1 MLKNNQIENIK
12 NKAYTLTY
20 EYMALNSH
28 LEDLV
33 VLFTLYRKYK
43 INKVRYLD
51 TLNLLL
57 ISTPYESIPIDINL
71 KIRWAAICL
80 TNGKKKQEKKWMA
93 TLTGKYPLIQEK
105 TNERPPRLIKIYEFN
120 KTKPRRSTYD
130 KQKKRID
137 KNLGLRAAKKIERKV
152 RDTRHFAPANKEW
165 NNSVY
170 TFNKSY
176 LYDMGAKHE
185 ITNNSIRVHFSQTLL
200 PERITKSKRMRDL
213 LRRKS
218 TRKLFVSRPEI
229 KQTNDKAIVTV
240 YLYDREKKE
249 YLRKLF
255 LLRRW
260 LNKIQRDAQLKTNL
274 YKQNKLI
281 KKYVAYNK
289 QYKRKFLRKKRIS
302 FNWRFFRYR
311 HRRYITKRR
320 IRKYRIK
327 SDFYRKTVFMLLK
340 KKRFFLNL
348 VLFNFLR
355 KVFKVYFGLRTE
367 IREKDLFKRILYV
380 TRRFKIKEKFIAIL
394 SKPTWLTWYTKET
407 KKEKK
412 KRHKWNREHEDKVH
426 RKPKRVKKLK
436 IKKKH
441 SIKLLESINL
451 KLLRILMSKTD
462 ISYSQLHVSYN
473 NYKRK
478 YGKYFVKMLLKK
490 ENLVFKYLSKLYLN
504 KFKMY
509 SLLPVLKS
517 FLSKVYNKKI
527 QFNLVNLRYL
537 QLNSNMYSEAISIK
551 LKDRTLSLSKIIR
564 KSFNIIKPVKPKH
577 KYITYQ
583 KEKNFPLTNIFTMF
597 GKYNVI
603 NGNILNTVFN
613 KMHNKNK
620 PSTTLNIKQGSLVKK
635 DNIRYS
641 ATGQLKNLTTIRG
654 ILKSIKYKWLTGARV
669 EAKGRLTRRYAAS
682 RALFKYKYKGTL
694 RNLEYL
700 RNIENDRYSPNVSML
715 RSDIRPNSHYT
726 LSHSKRRIGAFGI
739 KAWMSY
745 N

>member
-1 MLKNNQIENIK
+1 MSKNNLINKIEEKFNTLYGQSQLIK
-12 NKAYTLTY
+12 KEIDKYPDNLNKANKT
-20 EYMALNSH
+20 EVRA
-28 LEDLV
+28 
-33 VLFTLYRKYK
+33 VLQNF
-43 INKVRYLD
+43 N
-51 TLNLLL
+51 
-57 ISTPYESIPIDINL
+57 E
-71 KIRWAAICL
+71 
-80 TNGKKKQEKKWMA
+80 KKQEKK
-93 TLTGKYPLIQEK
+93 I
-105 TNERPPRLIKIYEFN
+105 N
-120 KTKPRRSTYD
+120 
-130 KQKKRID
+130 
-137 KNLGLRAAKKIERKV
+137 RKV

-185 ITNNSIRVHFSQTLL
+185 ITNNLIKVHFSETLI
-200 PERITKSKRMRDL
+200 PERITKSRRMRDL

-218 TRKLFVSRPEI
+218 TKKLFVSRPEI
-229 KQTNDKAIVTV
+229 KQSNDKAVVTV

-260 LNKIQRDAQLKTNL
+260 LNKVQLKTNL
-274 YKQNKLI
+274 YQQNKLI
-281 KKYVAYNK
+281 KRYVAYNK
-289 QYKRKFLRKKRIS
+289 QYKRKLLRKKRIK
-302 FNWRFFRYR
+302 FNWTFFRYR
-311 HRRYITKRR
+311 HRRYITKKR

-327 SDFYRKTVFMLLK
+327 SDFYRKTILMLLK
-340 KKRFFLNL
+340 KKNFFLNL

-355 KVFKVYFGLRTE
+355 KVFKIYFGLRTE
-367 IREKDLFKRILYV
+367 INEKDLFKKILYV
-380 TRRFKIKEKFIAIL
+380 TRRFRIKEKSIPIL

-412 KRHKWNREHEDKVH
+412 KRHKWNREHEEKIH
-426 RKPKRVKKLK
+426 RKPKREKS
-436 IKKKH
+436 IYISKKH
-441 SIKLLESINL
+441 SIKLLESINF
-451 KLLRILMSKTD
+451 KLLGILMSKTD
-462 ISYSQLHVSYN
+462 ISYSQLHASYN
-473 NYKRK
+473 NYKRV

-490 ENLVFKYLSKLYLN
+490 ETLIFKYLSKLYLN

-551 LKDRTLSLSKIIR
+551 LKDRTLSLSRIIR

-577 KYITYQ
+577 KYITFQ
-583 KEKNFPLTNIFTMF
+583 KEKNFPLTDIFTMF

-620 PSTTLNIKQGSLVKK
+620 PLGTLNIKQGLLVKN
-635 DNIRYS
+635 DNIKNS
-641 ATGQLKNLTTIRG
+641 VTAQPKNLTTIRA

-669 EAKGRLTRRYAAS
+669 EAKGRLTKRYAAA

-700 RNIENDRYSPNVSML
+700 KNIENDRFSPNVSML

-739 KAWMSY
+739 KAWISY

>member
-1 MLKNNQIENIK
+1 MLKNNQIENIR
-12 NKAYTLTY
+12 NKAYTYIY
-20 EYMALNSH
+20 EYLNLDKQLELH
-28 LEDLV
+28 LD
-33 VLFTLYRKYK
+33 FFMWYRIYR
-43 INKVRYLD
+43 INKVVYLKK
-51 TLNLLL
+51 LNT
-57 ISTPYESIPIDINL
+57 ISRSKPVIPKHTDAHVKRDLALNRITSG
-71 KIRWAAICL
+71 A
-80 TNGKKKQEKKWMA
+80 KKVYKLEEI
-93 TLTGKYPLIQEK
+93 YF
-105 TNERPPRLIKIYEFN
+105 NENN
-120 KTKPRRSTYD
+120 KTKPQSID
-130 KQKKRID
+130 NKQKKRID
-137 KNLGLRAAKKIERKV
+137 KKVDKRIERKV

-176 LYDMGAKHE
+176 SYDMGAKHE
-185 ITNNSIRVHFSQTLL
+185 ITNNLIRVHFNQTLL

-260 LNKIQRDAQLKTNL
+260 LNKIQRCAQLKTNL
-274 YKQNKLI
+274 YKQNRLI

-302 FNWRFFRYR
+302 FYWRFFRYR

-327 SDFYRKTVFMLLK
+327 SDFYRKTILMLLNK
-340 KKRFFLNL
+340 KKFFLNL

-355 KVFKVYFGLRTE
+355 KVIKVYFSLRTE
-367 IREKDLFKRILYV
+367 INEKDLYKRILYV
-380 TRRFKIKEKFIAIL
+380 TKRFRIKEKFIPIL

-426 RKPKRVKKLK
+426 RKPKREGKLR

-441 SIKLLESINL
+441 SMELLESINL
-451 KLLRILMSKTD
+451 KLLRIIMSKTD
-462 ISYSQLHVSYN
+462 ISYSQLHLSYN
-473 NYKRK
+473 NYKRV

-490 ENLVFKYLSKLYLN
+490 ENLIFKYLSKLYLN

-509 SLLPVLKS
+509 SFLPVLKS
-517 FLSKVYNKKI
+517 LLSKVYNKKI

-613 KMHNKNK
+613 RMHNKN
-620 PSTTLNIKQGSLVKK
+620 PSAILNTNQGSLVKNDK
-635 DNIRYS
+635 IKYN
-641 ATGQLKNLTTIRG
+641 ATWQLKNLTTIRA